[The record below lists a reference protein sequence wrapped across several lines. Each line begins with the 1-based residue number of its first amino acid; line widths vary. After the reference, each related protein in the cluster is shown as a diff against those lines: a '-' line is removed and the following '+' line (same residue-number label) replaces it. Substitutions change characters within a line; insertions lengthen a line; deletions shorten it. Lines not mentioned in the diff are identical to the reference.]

1 MKEIWN
7 RLPIAYKMFSSL
19 LLFVLAAQVFVIVF
33 IWQNEAT
40 ILLNKEKQ
48 NLTIKL
54 ALEAKKLTNHLEML
68 AKETRFLASLEVM
81 DDMIAK
87 DIDKRISILLQKKAQ
102 DLGEEI
108 VFVAMNDKSFVAA
121 SQKGFIGKKIHN
133 IKQTLS
139 HKYLYFAAPI
149 YSSFD
154 KTKSIGTLVLLYP
167 LKNLSTLGTLQPPTP
182 LPGFSSIP
190 PKNYLIVSQK
200 LDGILANWTIYLSVS
215 KEEALKTLRHIEQ
228 ILIITFMFAVL
239 MLGAVVWFLSKKMT
253 RPINTLLKTSEE
265 IIKTQ
270 DYTKQVMIENK
281 DEIGQLATSF
291 NTLIQK
297 TDALL
302 TQKVKHL
309 SMINTTQ
316 AALEAKSTFLSII
329 SHELRTPLGSI
340 LNLTQHLMLSPSIKE
355 EESAL
360 LNRIETS
367 AQHLLAM
374 INNILQLAKLES
386 HTIQAYSSPVNLQL
400 LIQEVCEMVEPL
412 AKEKNLLFQKS
423 IKLTD
428 TTVITDENL
437 LKQVIINLLSNAI
450 KFTHEGSIS
459 LRLTQKKED
468 FIICVTDTGVGI
480 DKERQ
485 KYLFTPFYQ
494 TNMQIQDLKSS
505 SGLGLA
511 LSQKVAM
518 LIRGKISIHSQGIA
532 KGTKATFIFKSF

>member
-54 ALEAKKLTNHLEML
+54 SLEAKKLTNHLEML

-108 VFVAMNDKSFVAA
+108 VFVAMNDKSFIAA
-121 SQKGFIGKKIHN
+121 SQKGFIGKKTHN

-139 HKYLYFAAPI
+139 HKYLYLAAPI
-149 YSSFD
+149 HTSFD

-167 LKNLSTLGTLQPPTP
+167 LKNLSALGTLQPPTP

-215 KEEALKTLRHIEQ
+215 KQEALKTLRHIEQ

-253 RPINTLLKTSEE
+253 RPINALLKTSEE

-270 DYTKQVMIENK
+270 DYTKQVTIENK

-340 LNLTQHLMLSPSIKE
+340 LNLTQHLMLSPRIKE

-386 HTIQAYSSPVNLQL
+386 NTIQAYSAPVNLQQ

-450 KFTHEGSIS
+450 KFTHEGSVS
-459 LRLTQKKED
+459 LSLTQKKED
-468 FIICVTDTGVGI
+468 FTICVTDTGVGI

-511 LSQKVAM
+511 LSQKVAK
-518 LIRGKISIHSQGIA
+518 LIGGKISIQSPGIN
-532 KGTKATFIFKSF
+532 KGTKSIFIFKSF